1 MTNNRGAAV
10 VMYTASVT
18 LLYFTL
24 KGVSVGPQ
32 CEACLVVNRALGRC
46 VYVHFENA
54 PLTSEKTGE
63 EEKQHGGHSCIK
75 EWCAVVHVYIKT
87 TGNPGCS

>member
-1 MTNNRGAAV
+1 MTNNTGAVA
-10 VMYTASVT
+10 VMYAASVT

-46 VYVHFENA
+46 VYMHFENT

-75 EWCAVVHVYIKT
+75 EWCAVMHVYIYRLL
-87 TGNPGCS
+87 